1 MLISF
6 KQLTTEFNREP
17 PIRWQVAEKRYGML
31 REPQHERNFLNH
43 FEPLSV
49 RPEPVEGLRES
60 FSDLLAMLAEL
71 KAYALARAG
80 CAPTFSLGLSAS
92 GHSGATGLT
101 STVAP

>member
-1 MLISF
+1 MWAPPANDSFQGGNRFVYLRDWSVYPYYIVAMLISF

-17 PIRWQVAEKRYGML
+17 PIRWQIAEKRYGML

-60 FSDLLAMLAEL
+60 FS
-71 KAYALARAG
+71 
-80 CAPTFSLGLSAS
+80 
-92 GHSGATGLT
+92 ATC
-101 STVAP
+101 